1 MLFVSMSGP
10 RREVVPRLCVSGAT
24 LWVQGKW
31 GLKMASWGW
40 GVLGA
45 LVSSEAAMSR
55 GGNTELGGGALVS
68 LTSHTW
74 LEPVP
79 SWRACCN
86 AREGEGV
93 ALWLSRT
100 LKPIP
105 ILLESIKG
113 ILARGTP

>member
-10 RREVVPRLCVSGAT
+10 RREVVTRLCVSGAT

-31 GLKMASWGW
+31 GLKMASWRG
-40 GVLGA
+40 GVLRA

-68 LTSHTW
+68 LTSHMW
-74 LEPVP
+74 LETLP
-79 SWRACCN
+79 SQH
-86 AREGEGV
+86 AREGV

-105 ILLESIKG
+105 GLSLRVLK
-113 ILARGTP
+113 